1 MTRENHIN
9 NLQSMIDDAEDMGLY
24 DEDVESLEEAIKA
37 LKQEAYEDTISIQAV
52 VNWLKDK
59 DFIKLSSQENVAI
72 KELKEYEKTLAKSSN
87 N

>member
-1 MTRENHIN
+1 MTREDHIN

-24 DEDVESLEEAIKA
+24 DEDVESLEAAIKA
-37 LKQEAYEDTISIQAV
+37 LKQAACEDAISIRAV

-59 DFIKLSSQENVAI
+59 DFIKLNSQEEAAI
-72 KELKEYEKTLAKSSN
+72 KELKEYEKALAQSSN